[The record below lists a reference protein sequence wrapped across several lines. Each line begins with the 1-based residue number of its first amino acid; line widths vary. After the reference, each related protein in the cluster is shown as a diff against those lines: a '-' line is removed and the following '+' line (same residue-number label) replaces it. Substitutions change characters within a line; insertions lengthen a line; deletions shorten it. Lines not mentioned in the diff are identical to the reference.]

1 MKSYLNR
8 SSFCENIKLKEKKI
22 QEKQIV
28 KTKEKLEQIIESHLL
43 CIGVIHTQALA
54 AIEESNKCDND
65 ILFLLYVLIAFI
77 KNIASSSS
85 SISESIFTALLR
97 YSADADGGG
106 GGILIAEK
114 S

>member
-85 SISESIFTALLR
+85 ISESIFTALLR
-97 YSADADGGG
+97 YSDAGGGG